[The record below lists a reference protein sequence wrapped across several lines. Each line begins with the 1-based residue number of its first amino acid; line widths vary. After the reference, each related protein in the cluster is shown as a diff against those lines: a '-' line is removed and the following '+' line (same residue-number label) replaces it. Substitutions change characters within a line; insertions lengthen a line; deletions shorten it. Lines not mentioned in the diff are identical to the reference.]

1 MVEWTPHRTHD
12 ERLNKRLRKL
22 LKQLGDA
29 MGQSTPLVCQDWANT
44 KAVYRFFAK
53 PLLSRTGRNQP
64 STSENILGN
73 AKWWRGPITPLDG
86 CAVVEIDWSGQENA
100 IAAGQSGD
108 ATMRHAYESGDIHM
122 ATAILCGLGPA
133 GATEGL
139 HAPHPCAHQVS
150 GGTSGRAAAE

>member
-1 MVEWTPHRTHD
+1 MDAAQDTWFNEELARCSLTD

-108 ATMRHAYESGDIHM
+108 ATRRSYQ
-122 ATAILCGLGPA
+122 LCYLA
-133 GATEGL
+133 
-139 HAPHPCAHQVS
+139 
-150 GGTSGRAAAE
+150 RARGYPY